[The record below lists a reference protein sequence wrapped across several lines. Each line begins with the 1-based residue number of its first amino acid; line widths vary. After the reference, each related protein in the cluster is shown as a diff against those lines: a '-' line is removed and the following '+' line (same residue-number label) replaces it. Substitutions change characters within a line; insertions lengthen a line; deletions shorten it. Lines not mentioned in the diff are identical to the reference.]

1 LYRVIARENDLGR
14 AGAARGPAA
23 SKKMPKPAGARPRK
37 VRERDE
43 RGEDRRMN
51 RTACIAAAVVAM
63 GVVVTGCEDKNKQQP
78 QLAPSASALA
88 PSTAAPSGKLVKLTI
103 DAKST
108 SSIDMPAPK
117 EHIKAVTDAATGTLD
132 VDPTNLASSRG
143 EVKIDLSTLQTKT
156 FGNDDDKKQTMH
168 ARCWMEV
175 ADCEDGKIADEVK
188 ASNKYAVYAIRSV
201 ENVSAPDLTKVPVT
215 KDGGDDVRTVT
226 MTTKGELLIHG
237 HKVDR
242 DADVE
247 VAFHYAPGAD
257 ATKPKWVVVKTK
269 KPLKVTL
276 AEHDVKPRDNFGKI
290 AKGAF
295 HLLGTKVADTAD
307 VSLDLRASPQS

>member
-1 LYRVIARENDLGR
+1 MKRS
-14 AGAARGPAA
+14 A
-23 SKKMPKPAGARPRK
+23 S
-37 VRERDE
+37 
-43 RGEDRRMN
+43 
-51 RTACIAAAVVAM
+51 IAAAIAAMAVA
-63 GVVVTGCEDKNKQQP
+63 VSGCEDKTKQQ

-88 PSTAAPSGKLVKLTI
+88 PSMAAPSGKVVKLTI
-103 DAKST
+103 DAKGT

-117 EHIKAVTDAATGTLD
+117 EHIKASTDAAAGTLD
-132 VDPTNLASSRG
+132 VDPTNLANSRG
-143 EVKIDLSTLQTKT
+143 EVKIDLSTIQTKT
-156 FGNDDDKKQTMH
+156 FGNDDDKRQTMH

-175 ADCEDGKIADEVK
+175 ADCEDGKIADDVK
-188 ASNKYAVYAIRSV
+188 TANKYAVYAIRAV

-242 DADVE
+242 EADVE

-257 ATKPKWVVVKTK
+257 ATKPKSVVVKTK

-307 VSLDLRASPQS
+307 ISLDLRANPQS